1 MNGATVR
8 RCDCAT
14 VRPMVRGAMVRGAMV
29 RGAMVLALGLVAAP
43 AAAHH
48 SFSAEFDVEKPITLT
63 GTITEMRW
71 SNPHAW
77 VYIDVKDATGTV
89 VNWALEMLG
98 ANALVRRG
106 WRPADVPVGT
116 VVTVEGWAARSG
128 KPAANTSSITLP
140 DGRRLFAGSPTGE
153 SAPK

>member
-1 MNGATVR
+1 MIGGEGARVR
-8 RCDCAT
+8 RCE
-14 VRPMVRGAMVRGAMV
+14 
-29 RGAMVLALGLVAAP
+29 GAMVLLLAILLAAP

-48 SFSAEFDVEKPITLT
+48 SFSAEFDIEKPIKLT

-77 VYIDVKDATGTV
+77 VYIDVKDDTGKI
-89 VNWALEMLG
+89 VNWALEMQG

-116 VVTVEGWAARSG
+116 VVTVEAWAARSG
-128 KPAANTSSITLP
+128 KPAANTNIILLP

>member
-1 MNGATVR
+1 MIGGVGARVRGCEGATVLL
-8 RCDCAT
+8 
-14 VRPMVRGAMVRGAMV
+14 
-29 RGAMVLALGLVAAP
+29 LAILLAAP

-48 SFSAEFDVEKPITLT
+48 SFSAEFDIEKPIKLT

-77 VYIDVKDATGTV
+77 VYIDVKDEAGKV
-89 VNWALEMLG
+89 VNWALEMQG

-116 VVTVEGWAARSG
+116 VVTVEAWAARSG
-128 KPAANTSSITLP
+128 KPAANTNIILLP